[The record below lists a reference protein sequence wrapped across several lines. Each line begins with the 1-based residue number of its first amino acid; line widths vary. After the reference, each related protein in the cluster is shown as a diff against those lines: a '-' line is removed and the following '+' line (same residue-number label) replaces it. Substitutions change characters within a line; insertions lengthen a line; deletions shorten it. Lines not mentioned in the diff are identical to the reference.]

1 MSTAR
6 LGHDYIDFC
15 EGSGLR
21 SVWLEEQAHRVLEQP
36 LELPQILLTQGSVDY
51 PVIAR
56 ESGRHDLAHYHLS
69 VADDRLFCHLAHRDD
84 RSLRRIN
91 HRDERIHS
99 EHPEVGNGDRS
110 TGVFLRLESSLARS
124 LRQVTSLSGDGRQAL
139 LICVSDDWGDQ
150 TFLDRNG
157 DPDIDVLILQLLV
170 SLQGHVHFWHP
181 SKRDRSRLHY
191 NVIDRHLRFERF
203 GFISDLHRRVHLNI
217 DRQIEVRNTRLDVSQ
232 SLRNHPPHRADRN
245 HLGFS
250 PLDRKRHARARS
262 ETRNRGP
269 VSERF
274 FNISLDDP
282 TLRSRALQRGQVQSP
297 LLRYSFRKR

>member
-6 LGHDYIDFC
+6 LGHDYTT
-15 EGSGLR
+15 SAKARGLR
-21 SVWLEEQAHRVLEQP
+21 SVGLEEQAHRVLEQP
-36 LELPQILLTQGSVDY
+36 LELPQVLRTQGSVDY

-69 VADDRLFCHLAHRDD
+69 ITDDRLFCHLT
-84 RSLRRIN
+84 

-99 EHPEVGNGDRS
+99 EHPEVGNRDRS

-170 SLQGHVHFWHP
+170 SLQGHVHF
-181 SKRDRSRLHY
+181 
-191 NVIDRHLRFERF
+191 
-203 GFISDLHRRVHLNI
+203 
-217 DRQIEVRNTRLDVSQ
+217 
-232 SLRNHPPHRADRN
+232 
-245 HLGFS
+245 
-250 PLDRKRHARARS
+250 
-262 ETRNRGP
+262 
-269 VSERF
+269 
-274 FNISLDDP
+274 
-282 TLRSRALQRGQVQSP
+282 
-297 LLRYSFRKR
+297 